1 MNINKFTG
9 DFKMS
14 DELTFRFAERKDSK
28 LIFDFIMGIAKYEKM
43 EDEVV
48 NTPELIEKWLFDE
61 HRAEVIFA
69 VLDGREV
76 GFELFFYN
84 YSTFVGRP
92 GIHLEYLF
100 VLPEF
105 RGRGFGKALFK
116 KLAKVAVERDCGRL
130 EWVCL
135 NWNRPSIDFY
145 LSMGARPMDEW
156 TTYRLAGESLAKAA
170 E

>member
-1 MNINKFTG
+1 
-9 DFKMS
+9 MS

-84 YSTFVGRP
+84 VLGSDAGMVGSRNP
-92 GIHLEYLF
+92 QGVVPLHPVVSHNH
-100 VLPEF
+100 VLKGVVKTVPHVQNASNV
-105 RGRGFGKALFK
+105 RRRNNHSVLYIRGFL
-116 KLAKVAVERDCGRL
+116 
-130 EWVCL
+130 
-135 NWNRPSIDFY
+135 
-145 LSMGARPMDEW
+145 
-156 TTYRLAGESLAKAA
+156 
-170 E
+170 

>member
-1 MNINKFTG
+1 
-9 DFKMS
+9 MS

-84 YSTFVGRP
+84 
-92 GIHLEYLF
+92 
-100 VLPEF
+100 
-105 RGRGFGKALFK
+105 
-116 KLAKVAVERDCGRL
+116 
-130 EWVCL
+130 
-135 NWNRPSIDFY
+135 
-145 LSMGARPMDEW
+145 
-156 TTYRLAGESLAKAA
+156 
-170 E
+170 